1 MVSFDCPE
9 KAVTDELISESFV
22 QEQKYLRFRNL
33 ILRSLV
39 AAVAITDDVRPSKSN
54 SISNGDS
61 GGGGG
66 GEQMTKAVEEIAAK
80 IEETAESCGDVNLD
94 EDWLNP
100 LQGPE
105 RPKLHGFLKDR
116 DDAIQRNSFCSAL
129 TLDFLFWE
137 SAVSKTADVLNRED
151 WAPLPSR
158 VSLILPSAATAADC
172 TSGTSTTHCPHQP
185 GCCSLYTTTG
195 YLDPDIFRR
204 YICRYLHKRLHASR
218 KEDNQ
223 RY

>member
-22 QEQKYLRFRNL
+22 QEQKHLRFRNL

-39 AAVAITDDVRPSKSN
+39 AAVAITDDIRPSKSN

-66 GEQMTKAVEEIAAK
+66 EQMTKAVEEIATK

-116 DDAIQRNSFCSAL
+116 DGAIQRNSLPDTSVV
-129 TLDFLFWE
+129 FLFRD
-137 SAVSKTADVLNRED
+137 SAELQK
-151 WAPLPSR
+151 
-158 VSLILPSAATAADC
+158 C
-172 TSGTSTTHCPHQP
+172 
-185 GCCSLYTTTG
+185 
-195 YLDPDIFRR
+195 
-204 YICRYLHKRLHASR
+204 
-218 KEDNQ
+218 
-223 RY
+223 